1 MYFRRKIDDFLIKW
15 KGEAAHRPLIIKGT
29 RQIGKTESVL
39 HFAMEQYRNVVYI
52 DFAKQHEYSAIVSNG
67 SDVDTVTRNI
77 MLANPLARF
86 EEGETIIV
94 FDELQEYP
102 EVAATLKYFRIDG
115 RYDVIAITSMTSL
128 DYKVNTAGVVR
139 NRTDY
144 EMFSMD
150 FEEFLWAKGYQQEH
164 ISKIL
169 EHMIS
174 AIPFSEMEI
183 SVYKAMFENY
193 CQIGGMPEAV
203 KIYVESGDVNKS
215 LEILERIN
223 KENQDHMRKH
233 VVDLDLDKLL
243 KVHNSVPQQL
253 AKANKKFQFTLIDKN
268 ARAREY
274 EGCIRW
280 LLDAGVVVKSN
291 CLMQPKLPLR
301 GNLAEKK
308 YKLYYPDTG
317 LMVAGLLPEKGEDCL
332 TADKHNKKT
341 NKEELDYR
349 AAVAENIIA
358 DSLLKQG
365 LQLCYYKKDN
375 STLEVDFMAKTRTE
389 LIPIEV
395 NPDNRSKALVTMIED
410 KEYRDIRAGIR
421 FGDYNIDYNNGV
433 YSFPYFC
440 GFMMKGFL
448 KERR

>member
-15 KGEAAHRPLIIKGT
+15 KGEAAHRPLIIKGA

-39 HFAMEQYRNVVYI
+39 HFAREQYRNVVYI

-223 KENQDHMRKH
+223 K
-233 VVDLDLDKLL
+233 
-243 KVHNSVPQQL
+243 
-253 AKANKKFQFTLIDKN
+253 
-268 ARAREY
+268 
-274 EGCIRW
+274 
-280 LLDAGVVVKSN
+280 
-291 CLMQPKLPLR
+291 
-301 GNLAEKK
+301 
-308 YKLYYPDTG
+308 
-317 LMVAGLLPEKGEDCL
+317 
-332 TADKHNKKT
+332 
-341 NKEELDYR
+341 
-349 AAVAENIIA
+349 
-358 DSLLKQG
+358 
-365 LQLCYYKKDN
+365 
-375 STLEVDFMAKTRTE
+375 
-389 LIPIEV
+389 
-395 NPDNRSKALVTMIED
+395 
-410 KEYRDIRAGIR
+410 
-421 FGDYNIDYNNGV
+421 
-433 YSFPYFC
+433 
-440 GFMMKGFL
+440 
-448 KERR
+448 